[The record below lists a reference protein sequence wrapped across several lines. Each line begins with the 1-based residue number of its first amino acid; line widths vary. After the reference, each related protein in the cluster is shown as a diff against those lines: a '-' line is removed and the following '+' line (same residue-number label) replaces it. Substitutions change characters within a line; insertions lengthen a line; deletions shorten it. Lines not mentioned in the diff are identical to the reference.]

1 MHFCNVDQLIINFF
15 ICIIMKFMDCISQVI
30 DATIGSVK
38 GKMHPLAILASE
50 LRQIAEKDLSIFS
63 PVLGRWYPECAMVT
77 AKMLH
82 QLYGERLVWL
92 C

>member
-1 MHFCNVDQLIINFF
+1 MT
-15 ICIIMKFMDCISQVI
+15 KFMPYMSQVI

-50 LRQIAEKDLSIFS
+50 LRQIAEKDLSLFN
-63 PVLGRWYPECAMVT
+63 PVLRRWYHDCAMVT

-82 QLYGERLVWL
+82 QLYGERLV
-92 C
+92 